1 MPDRYAITCLSTA
14 QKDLSSILESIAS
27 DNIKAAADL
36 VEKIDDKIGRLAR
49 HPRMGVI
56 PKDPVLKSKGYRML
70 IVGNYLVFHV
80 ILKNKIEIRRVLR
93 AKRNYRFLLE

>member
-1 MPDRYAITCLSTA
+1 MPDKYAITYLSTA
-14 QKDLSSILESIAS
+14 QKDLLSILEYIPS
-27 DNIKAAADL
+27 DNINAAADL
-36 VEKIDDKIGRLAR
+36 VDEIDDKIGRLAR

-56 PKDPVLKSKGYRML
+56 PKDTVLKSKGYRML

-80 ILKNKIEIRRVLR
+80 ILKNKIEIRRVLH

>member
-1 MPDRYAITCLSTA
+1 MPDRYAITYLSTA
-14 QKDLSSILESIAS
+14 QKDLLSRLEYIAP
-27 DNIKAAADL
+27 DNINAAADL
-36 VEKIDDKIGRLAR
+36 VDEIDDMIGRLAR

-70 IVGNYLVFHV
+70 IVGNYLVFYV
-80 ILKNKIEIRRVLR
+80 ILKNKIEIRRVLH